1 MRTEKNWKNRE
12 KVSHTTQ
19 SEPFAMYHVCELSPG
34 DTLFCSHWH
43 PEAEFFYLAAGEA
56 DFFLED
62 VPSHL
67 SAGEAILIPPNR
79 LHRAVCPAH
88 AGASF
93 YALVFSLDLI
103 AAPEDILHY
112 QKYVRPLLQNT
123 TVGPLHFRSKHH
135 WQDHVLASLKDLL
148 LSLESSAPSDLQVRG
163 TLLLI
168 WDTLYKHLLTD
179 SAQDTQR
186 ERLDQL
192 LQPILRYIHDHYAE
206 NLSLKQLA
214 DLLPVSEAHL
224 CRSFR
229 ELTGITPFAYLKK
242 YRIMKSCELLTRSNR
257 KISEISTLCGF
268 NNISYYNREFY
279 RVLKMTPSNYRR
291 NVCHLHRQNRF

>member
-1 MRTEKNWKNRE
+1 MRTEKNWKTRE
-12 KVSHTTQ
+12 NISHTTQ
-19 SEPFAMYHVCELSPG
+19 SEPFAMYHVCEFFPG
-34 DTLFCSHWH
+34 DELFFNHWH

-56 DFFLED
+56 DVFLGNA
-62 VPSHL
+62 SCHL

-79 LHRAVCPAH
+79 LHRAICPAH
-88 AGASF
+88 TGASF

-103 AAPEDILHY
+103 AGPDDILHY
-112 QKYVRPLLQNT
+112 PKYVQPLLQYM
-123 TVGPLHFRSKHH
+123 VIDPLHFTPKQP
-135 WQDHVLASLKDLL
+135 WQDHVLASLQDLL
-148 LSLESSAPSDLQVRG
+148 LSLENSTPSDLKVRG
-163 TLLLI
+163 TLLLL
-168 WDTLYKHLLTD
+168 WDILYTHLLTD

-186 ERLDQL
+186 ERLGQL
-192 LQPILRYIHDHYAE
+192 LQPILHYIHDHYAE

-214 DLLPVSEAHL
+214 DLIPVSEAHL

-279 RVLKMTPSNYRR
+279 RVLNMTPSDYRR
-291 NVCHLHRQNRF
+291 NACHIHRHIQF